1 MSSAHSS
8 NTLLVHSLEVSNIPT
23 SPRCSSPEAPQD
35 SSIISY
41 RDLINALQELEHQ
54 VAKFTNRCEQS
65 IAANPITDADEY
77 SSWTAKDDSDSA
89 SSITLKSND
98 SAGGLRTYAQHS
110 AASSDATLSLGG
122 NSEEASKEVDIQN
135 LHLVEFGTD
144 TFASKISTPAL
155 SCAEAPSTHDAHTGN
170 TPAASHMPL
179 SPSPLQGCAEEQN
192 LLGPDDFHRED
203 EYVETGFDVYNAD
216 PDPFSFALYS
226 SAQLALFS
234 DFLRSPFAL
243 STVPASD
250 AIGIN
255 PFDAET
261 HKTPCECDRCLL
273 MEAALSRDF
282 KEPHPYESWLIERYY
297 DED

>member
-1 MSSAHSS
+1 MSSTHSS
-8 NTLLVHSLEVSNIPT
+8 NAFLAHSLEVSNVPT

-41 RDLINALQELEHQ
+41 RDLIDALQELEHQ
-54 VAKFTNRCEQS
+54 VAKFTNQCEQRTV
-65 IAANPITDADEY
+65 ANPTTDADEY
-77 SSWTAKDDSDSA
+77 SSWTVKDDSDSA
-89 SSITLKSND
+89 SSASLVSND

-110 AASSDATLSLGG
+110 AASSDATLSCAD
-122 NSEEASKEVDIQN
+122 NSEEAGKEVHIQD

-144 TFASKISTPAL
+144 TFAPKMSAPAL
-155 SCAEAPSTHDAHTGN
+155 SCAEAPSSHDAHTGS

-179 SPSPLQGCAEEQN
+179 SPLPLQGCAEEHN
-192 LLGPDDFHRED
+192 LLGPDHFHRED
-203 EYVETGFDVYNAD
+203 EYVETGFNVYNAD
-216 PDPFSFALYS
+216 PDPFAFALYS
-226 SAQLALFS
+226 SAQLDLFG
-234 DFLRSPFAL
+234 DFLRSPFSL
-243 STVPASD
+243 SVAPASD

-255 PFDAET
+255 PFNVEA

-282 KEPHPYESWLIERYY
+282 KEAHPYEPWLIERYY